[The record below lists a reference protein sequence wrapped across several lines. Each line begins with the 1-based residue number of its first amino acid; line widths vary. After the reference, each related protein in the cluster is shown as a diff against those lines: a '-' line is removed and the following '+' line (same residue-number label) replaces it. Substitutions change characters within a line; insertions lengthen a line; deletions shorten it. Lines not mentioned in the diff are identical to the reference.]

1 MFTKHLADNFKTWP
15 EASLTGALLGVALAA
30 AIIALWPGRPVLKA
44 IVLAWL
50 VFP

>member
-1 MFTKHLADNFKTWP
+1 MLSKHLADNFKTWP
-15 EASLTGALLGVALAA
+15 EATLTAALLGLALVA
-30 AIIALWPGRPVLKA
+30 AIIALLPGRPVLKA